1 MIPSQRLPASLTSLE
16 TALAALLD
24 RLEPIAAIELPLA
37 EALGCVAAGMPPLKA
52 FPPRDIAVADGWALR
67 ARDLVG
73 ASSYSPLPLAVSPVW
88 VEAGDAMPDGCDC
101 VIDADSVDRSGPMVQ
116 VLAEAIPGQGVR
128 RAGGDIGEGAVIVSG
143 RPVRALDLLIARA
156 AGLKTLSVRRPRLR
170 IVNIPAASGQAVT
183 AALIAENARAA
194 GAEVAVSEAKGR
206 DAASIAGALD
216 AGSCD
221 LLITIGGSGVGRTDA
236 AIIALAQRGEVV
248 AHGIALQPG
257 RTAAIGTNRKNAR
270 HRAAGRA
277 GSGAGGVVDAGAP
290 GAGSDVG
297 AATATAGHVA
307 AGAQDRLQRRH
318 RRNRAAGENRGRLD
332 AAGHRRSL
340 ASRPSPAPMPG
351 WRCRAVPRALLRER
365 RSMPICSR
373 TDMGS
378 DMTKSSLPKSRDGV
392 DQDQFLTIL
401 SREDALARFEAALFP
416 RAVPDEQ
423 RTLAD
428 ALGCALAAD
437 IVAPI
442 DVPPF
447 DRSNVDGFAVRSA
460 DLASA
465 GEASPVRVLL
475 NDEVI
480 ACGTAPTRP
489 VLSGTATSIATGG
502 PVPRGADAIVMV
514 EHTQPAGSRAIEI
527 RRAAS
532 PGQFVSYAGSDI
544 ARGEALLRAGALIGS
559 REIGM
564 LAACGIAQVPVVRR
578 PRVAVISTGD
588 ELVQPGMPLRPAA
601 IYDTNGAIVTA
612 AINENGGEAKFLG
625 AIPDDEA
632 QLEAAMRKA
641 LQTGDM
647 LVLSGG
653 TSKGAGDVSHRII
666 ARLGKPGIIAH
677 GVALKP
683 GKPLCLAVCDGKPVV
698 ILPGFPTSAMFTFH
712 DMIVPVLRR
721 MAGLPPR
728 SDARVTAKV
737 PVRIASELGRTEF
750 VMVSL
755 VEGDR
760 GLIAYPTGKGSGAIT
775 SFAQADGFLKID
787 ALADQMP
794 AGTEAEVTLF
804 TPHVRVPDLVI
815 VGSHCTGL
823 DLVTASLARAGLLV
837 RSIAVGSLGGLA
849 AAKRGEC
856 DFAPIH
862 LFDEKTESYNTPFL
876 ADGLELVPGWRRM
889 QGIVFRAGD
898 TRFEGLDAQAAVRA
912 ALADPACIMVNRN
925 QGAGTRILIDQL
937 LGDVRPDGYWNQPK
951 SHNAVA
957 AAVAQHRADWGMT
970 IAPVA
975 HAAGL
980 GFIPLA
986 EEHYDFALVTARKQR
1001 PAVQALLQALASDEG
1016 RSALA
1021 QAGFRPA

>member
-1 MIPSQRLPASLTSLE
+1 M
-16 TALAALLD
+16 
-24 RLEPIAAIELPLA
+24 
-37 EALGCVAAGMPPLKA
+37 
-52 FPPRDIAVADGWALR
+52 
-67 ARDLVG
+67 
-73 ASSYSPLPLAVSPVW
+73 
-88 VEAGDAMPDGCDC
+88 
-101 VIDADSVDRSGPMVQ
+101 
-116 VLAEAIPGQGVR
+116 
-128 RAGGDIGEGAVIVSG
+128 
-143 RPVRALDLLIARA
+143 
-156 AGLKTLSVRRPRLR
+156 
-170 IVNIPAASGQAVT
+170 N
-183 AALIAENARAA
+183 
-194 GAEVAVSEAKGR
+194 
-206 DAASIAGALD
+206 
-216 AGSCD
+216 
-221 LLITIGGSGVGRTDA
+221 
-236 AIIALAQRGEVV
+236 
-248 AHGIALQPG
+248 
-257 RTAAIGTNRKNAR
+257 
-270 HRAAGRA
+270 
-277 GSGAGGVVDAGAP
+277 
-290 GAGSDVG
+290 
-297 AATATAGHVA
+297 
-307 AGAQDRLQRRH
+307 
-318 RRNRAAGENRGRLD
+318 
-332 AAGHRRSL
+332 
-340 ASRPSPAPMPG
+340 
-351 WRCRAVPRALLRER
+351 
-365 RSMPICSR
+365 
-373 TDMGS
+373 S
-378 DMTKSSLPKSRDGV
+378 DMANTHLPKSRDGLE
-392 DQDQFLTIL
+392 QEQFLTIL
-401 SREDALARFEAALFP
+401 SREEALKRFEAALFP
-416 RAVPDEQ
+416 RAVPSEA
-423 RTLAD
+423 RALSD
-428 ALGCALAAD
+428 ALGCALAQD
-437 IVAPI
+437 IAAPI

-447 DRSNVDGFAVRSA
+447 DRSNVDGFAVRSD
-460 DLASA
+460 DLMSA
-465 GEASPVRVLL
+465 GEAMPVRVML

-502 PVPRGADAIVMV
+502 PLPRGADAIVMV
-514 EHTQPAGSRAIEI
+514 EHTQPAGPRAIEI

-544 ARGEALLRAGALIGS
+544 ARGEALLRAGTMIGS

-564 LAACGIAQVPVVRR
+564 LAACGIAQVSVARR

-588 ELVQPGMPLRPAA
+588 ELIQPGRKLPPAA
-601 IYDTNGAIVTA
+601 IYDSNGAIVA
-612 AINENGGEAKFLG
+612 AAVSENGGEAMFLG
-625 AIPDDEA
+625 AIPDDEE

-641 LQTGDM
+641 LETCDM

-666 ARLGKPGIIAH
+666 AQLGQPGIIAH

-728 SDARVTAKV
+728 SDAKVTAKI

-755 VEGDR
+755 ADGAD
-760 GLIAYPTGKGSGAIT
+760 GLTAYPSGKGSGAIT
-775 SFAQADGFLKID
+775 SFAQADGFLRIE

-794 AGTEAEVTLF
+794 AGTRAEVTLF
-804 TPHVRVPDLVI
+804 TPHVRVPDLLI

-823 DLVTASLARAGLLV
+823 DLVTAPLARAGLLV

-862 LFDEKTESYNTPFL
+862 LLDETTERYNTPFL

-889 QGIVFRAGD
+889 QGFVFRAGD
-898 TRFEGLDAQAAVRA
+898 ARFEGLSVQDAVRA

-925 QGAGTRILIDQL
+925 QGAGTRILIGRL
-937 LGDVRPDGYWNQPK
+937 LGGARPEGYWNQPR

-1001 PAVQALLQALASDEG
+1001 PAVQAFLKALASEES
-1016 RSALA
+1016 RTALE

>member
-1 MIPSQRLPASLTSLE
+1 MSNA
-16 TALAALLD
+16 
-24 RLEPIAAIELPLA
+24 
-37 EALGCVAAGMPPLKA
+37 KA
-52 FPPRDIAVADGWALR
+52 
-67 ARDLVG
+67 
-73 ASSYSPLPLAVSPVW
+73 PLPNNP
-88 VEAGDAMPDGCDC
+88 
-101 VIDADSVDRSGPMVQ
+101 
-116 VLAEAIPGQGVR
+116 
-128 RAGGDIGEGAVIVSG
+128 EGI
-143 RPVRALDLLIARA
+143 
-156 AGLKTLSVRRPRLR
+156 
-170 IVNIPAASGQAVT
+170 
-183 AALIAENARAA
+183 
-194 GAEVAVSEAKGR
+194 
-206 DAASIAGALD
+206 
-216 AGSCD
+216 
-221 LLITIGGSGVGRTDA
+221 
-236 AIIALAQRGEVV
+236 
-248 AHGIALQPG
+248 
-257 RTAAIGTNRKNAR
+257 
-270 HRAAGRA
+270 
-277 GSGAGGVVDAGAP
+277 
-290 GAGSDVG
+290 
-297 AATATAGHVA
+297 
-307 AGAQDRLQRRH
+307 
-318 RRNRAAGENRGRLD
+318 
-332 AAGHRRSL
+332 
-340 ASRPSPAPMPG
+340 
-351 WRCRAVPRALLRER
+351 
-365 RSMPICSR
+365 
-373 TDMGS
+373 
-378 DMTKSSLPKSRDGV
+378 
-392 DQDQFLTIL
+392 DQDQFLTVL
-401 SREDALARFEAALFP
+401 SREQALARFEAALFP
-416 RAVPDEQ
+416 RPVPAESQ
-423 RTLAD
+423 LLAD
-428 ALGCALAAD
+428 ALGRVLAGD
-437 IVAPI
+437 VVAPI

-460 DLASA
+460 DLAMA
-465 GEASPVRVLL
+465 GEAAPVRLML

-480 ACGTAPTRP
+480 ACGTAPARP

-514 EHTQPAGSRAIEI
+514 EHTQPAGPRAIEI

-544 ARGEALLRAGALIGS
+544 ARGEALLRAGTLIGS

-564 LAACGIAQVPVVRR
+564 LAACGISQVPVARA

-588 ELVQPGMPLRPAA
+588 ELVQPGKPLRPAA

-612 AINENGGEAKFLG
+612 AVSENGGEAVFLG
-625 AIPDDEA
+625 AIADDES
-632 QLEAAMRKA
+632 QLEAAMREA
-641 LQTGDM
+641 LAASDM

-653 TSKGAGDVSHRII
+653 TSKGAGDLSHRII

-755 VEGDR
+755 VEGDG
-760 GLIAYPTGKGSGAIT
+760 GLIAYPSGKGSGAIT

-823 DLVTASLARAGLLV
+823 DLVTAPLARAGLVV

-849 AAKRGEC
+849 AARRGEC

-862 LFDEKTESYNTPFL
+862 LFDEKSESYNTPYL

-889 QGIVFRAGD
+889 QGIVFRKGD
-898 TRFEGLDAQAAVRA
+898 KRFEGLSAQAAVRA

-925 QGAGTRILIDQL
+925 QGAGTRILIDRL
-937 LGDVRPDGYWNQPK
+937 LGDIRPDGYWNQPR

-975 HAAGL
+975 QAAGL

-1001 PAVQALLQALASDEG
+1001 PAVQAFLKALASDEG
-1016 RSALA
+1016 RAALVS
-1021 QAGFRPA
+1021 AGFRPV